1 MIDAISKLVESGVIG
16 EETKVSIEEAWNSK
30 VKENRDQVTAELREE
45 FAKRYEHDKSNM
57 IEAID
62 KMMSD
67 KLGEEI
73 NKFVEDRKALAQEKI
88 AYKESV
94 GTHSA
99 KLEEFVLSK
108 LTNEMKELHSDRK
121 SVGENFAKLEEF
133 VVNALAKEIKEFAE
147 DKKSVVETKVKLVKE
162 AKVQLAKLK
171 EAFIKRSAKVV
182 EGAVTKKLG
191 EEIAQLKE
199 DITSARQISF
209 GKQIFEAFASEYQA
223 SYLNEKSETAKLL
236 KVVDE
241 QTLKLKDAEKSIE
254 EAKTVIESKE
264 REISQQKDLMERKA
278 TMAELLK
285 PLSKDKA
292 EVMGQLL
299 ESTETG
305 KLKAAYDKY
314 LQAVMEDAPVSKA
327 KKIISEASG
336 DKAGAPRSERDDAE
350 LSSIRVLAGVANIN
364 N

>member
-1 MIDAISKLVESGVIG
+1 MFDAISKLVESGVIG
-16 EETKVSIEEAWNSK
+16 EDTKKSIEEAWDSK
-30 VKENRDQVTAELREE
+30 IKENREQVTAELREE

-73 NKFVEDRKALAQEKI
+73 SKFVEDRKQLAQEKI

-94 GTHSA
+94 GAHSA

-108 LTNEMKELHSDRK
+108 LTNEVKELHDDRK

-133 VVNALAKEIKEFAE
+133 VVNALAKEIKEFSE
-147 DKKSVVETKVKLVKE
+147 DKKSVIETKVKLVKE
-162 AKVQLAKLK
+162 AKAQLAKLK
-171 EAFIKRSAKVV
+171 EAFIKKSAKVV
-182 EGAVTKKLG
+182 ESAVTKKLG

-199 DITSARQISF
+199 DITSARQINF

-223 SYLNEKSETAKLL
+223 SYLNEKSETSRLL

-241 QTLKLKDAEKSIE
+241 TTLKLKDAEKSIE
-254 EAKTVIESKE
+254 EAKAVIESKE

-292 EVMGQLL
+292 EVMSQLL
-299 ESTETG
+299 ESTQTD
-305 KLKAAYDKY
+305 KLKSAYEKY
-314 LQAVMEDAPVSKA
+314 LPAVMEDAPVSKM
-327 KKIISEASG
+327 KKIISESSG
-336 DKAGAPRSERDDAE
+336 DKADTRQTRDDAD
-350 LSSIRVLAGVANIN
+350 LGAIRVLAGLAKTN